1 MQAQA
6 WGVCGGLSLS
16 PGALNWGVVLL
27 ALSKKNSGSLLGSGE
42 SGAGVWVLVG
52 WAEAAVDSPLFLL
65 GMSLQSSLQGDVWEG
80 RDCYK
85 ANTPQRGRDEEE
97 ERGEKGR

>member
-42 SGAGVWVLVG
+42 SDEGIWVLVG
-52 WAEAAVDSPLFLL
+52 WAEAAVDSPLISVRDEPTELPAGRRL
-65 GMSLQSSLQGDVWEG
+65 GRQGLLQGKYPTAG
-80 RDCYK
+80 
-85 ANTPQRGRDEEE
+85 
-97 ERGEKGR
+97 KG